1 MMEYYLE
8 ENKTLITLPTYFLIM
23 DSYNL
28 KSSLS
33 IINDKTYW
41 SMA

>member
-1 MMEYYLE
+1 MMGYYLE
-8 ENKTLITLPTYFLIM
+8 ENKININLPTYFLKL
-23 DSYNL
+23 DSHNL
-28 KSSLS
+28 KSSLG